1 MARKK
6 RGTPRKSRRAPSRGL
21 LIGIAALLTGIAVLI
36 AKSYAPITTIP
47 ALPKPA
53 KTQEA
58 PDRPFALDSDWNRF
72 RLRAESLYLR
82 TLRANDRAPLLRLT
96 SRTLRAA
103 LEEIGIDKS
112 RIEERVVTTAAAPA
126 PVPFAPTVAVAKAAA
141 ASNTAPIQWHIEVP
155 RRASLYRIN
164 DALTQAIEL
173 LGGNVLRGVERPAP
187 LAGILLDLRL
197 GFGSQVTHAITVE
210 PNEQIADPGA
220 QIAFIVTDLDRS
232 PIKLYRAFMKS
243 PLLFSVAIR
252 PDKGEAARV
261 GKEVREEHH
270 EVLLHLPMEP
280 KGYPRVDPGKDA
292 ILLDL
297 SRIEIEDRISRCLSA
312 VGPVQGVVSRLG
324 SAALNDPD
332 VMRAVLEELKRRD
345 LPFIDAHAS
354 GPSMVEEIGEETGA
368 RTLLVAASL
377 DDDKGTAAS
386 VRARIKEI
394 TAAAVQRGSVI
405 VMVRPSALVLDV
417 LESELPRI
425 KAQGIELVP
434 NSRVAL

>member
-1 MARKK
+1 M
-6 RGTPRKSRRAPSRGL
+6 TPAHAP
-21 LIGIAALLTGIAVLI
+21 
-36 AKSYAPITTIP
+36 PP
-47 ALPKPA
+47 

-58 PDRPFALDSDWNRF
+58 PAPEKPFTLDSDWNRL

-82 TLRANDRAPLLRLT
+82 TVRANDRAPLLRLT

-112 RIEERVVTTAAAPA
+112 RIEERVNPTAATTAAA
-126 PVPFAPTVAVAKAAA
+126 VPFAPTVAVARAAA
-141 ASNTAPIQWHIEVP
+141 AANTAPIQWHIEVP

-187 LAGILLDLRL
+187 LAGVLLDLRL
-197 GFGSQVTHAITVE
+197 GFGNQVTHAITVE
-210 PNEQIADPGA
+210 PSEQVADPGA

-243 PLLFSVAIR
+243 PLLFSVALR
-252 PDKGEAARV
+252 PDKGEAARI
-261 GKEVREEHH
+261 GKEVRQEHH

-332 VMRAVLEELKRRD
+332 VMRAVLEDLKRRD

-368 RTLLVAASL
+368 RTLLVGGSL

-386 VRARIKEI
+386 VRARVKEI
-394 TAAAVQRGSVI
+394 TTAAIQKGSVI
-405 VMVRPSALVLDV
+405 VMVRPSALVLDI
-417 LESELPRI
+417 LESELPKI
-425 KAQGIELVP
+425 KAQGVELVP
-434 NSRVAL
+434 ISRVTL